1 MAHSPRAKSSCWLK
15 ISTQHTKDAQVK
27 WCSTQQCGPVKSNYG
42 PVLNH
47 MYQTRS
53 LEVDQLLHMWHAGG
67 NHWARTCKAS
77 FLFVLFSIAAKLCIN
92 FFVLLS
98 LSGISYST
106 TERNSLMSTC
116 GLSFELQRMAVAQ
129 RQNPRELEYGM

>member
-53 LEVDQLLHMWHAGG
+53 LEVDQLLHMWHARWESLSMNMYGMFSIL
-67 NHWARTCKAS
+67 AS
-77 FLFVLFSIAAKLCIN
+77 F
-92 FFVLLS
+92 
-98 LSGISYST
+98 
-106 TERNSLMSTC
+106 
-116 GLSFELQRMAVAQ
+116 
-129 RQNPRELEYGM
+129 